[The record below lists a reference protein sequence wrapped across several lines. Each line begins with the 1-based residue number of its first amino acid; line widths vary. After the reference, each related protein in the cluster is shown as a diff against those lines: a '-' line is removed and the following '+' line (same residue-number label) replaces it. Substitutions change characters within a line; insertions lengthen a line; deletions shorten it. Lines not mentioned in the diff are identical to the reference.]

1 MKGFKMFKDKL
12 TNNKFIVSL
21 LINLTFLF
29 LALLFCDMKYEVSDD
44 FIMDAILSGALGHNY
59 NEHLLFSNILYGYL
73 LKFLYSITKKISWY
87 FVFQVV
93 ICFVSLTSLC
103 YIVLKRNNSLIGLI
117 FCLIFV
123 SFFSDDLYILVQF
136 TKTATV
142 ATCAGGSM
150 FLYAIFYSE
159 KKRKHMII
167 GALLTLLGSMVRFQ
181 CIFIVLIF
189 LFIVFIKYA
198 FTIKEFNTH
207 FFIKNLLYCIILFI
221 SVLCVMGVDKIIWN
235 NSPSYKQYRELN
247 ELRASVTDIKT
258 YDYSSYA
265 SFFESKGL
273 DEIDFHMIESWNL
286 LDQNIY
292 NHEILTNYSTIKKEV
307 HKKYILSVKHLISSF
322 RDRNY
327 QSYTVVWGLIL
338 MMFILLFIDPHKF
351 ICMIPDFIIA
361 GFLLVYFFIRGRV
374 VYRVEY
380 CIFLCLA
387 VGLITSLNVTTLNN
401 TYKLSLNILGAFILL
416 LKVPLYIPD
425 TNYKTMSDEIYSQ
438 YISDTMFRSYDFN
451 IKKYRCD
458 ISHRRPHADLINH
471 IESDNEHYYLMDFS
485 STIQLIYY
493 NYKPWKRLPVGYYNN
508 NYFYLGGVTYGYPS
522 NNTCWAEN
530 NINFK
535 SPLKSLVNDKIIL
548 VDNRQY
554 TTKFEYLKKYYYK
567 DISAEL
573 ITTINGFKLWNF
585 HE

>member
-1 MKGFKMFKDKL
+1 
-12 TNNKFIVSL
+12 
-21 LINLTFLF
+21 
-29 LALLFCDMKYEVSDD
+29 
-44 FIMDAILSGALGHNY
+44 
-59 NEHLLFSNILYGYL
+59 
-73 LKFLYSITKKISWY
+73 
-87 FVFQVV
+87 
-93 ICFVSLTSLC
+93 
-103 YIVLKRNNSLIGLI
+103 
-117 FCLIFV
+117 
-123 SFFSDDLYILVQF
+123 
-136 TKTATV
+136 
-142 ATCAGGSM
+142 M

-159 KKRKHMII
+159 KKRTHMII

-198 FTIKEFNTH
+198 FTIKEFNSH

-292 NHEILTNYSTIKKEV
+292 TPEILTNYSTIKKEV
-307 HKKYILSVKHLISSF
+307 HKNYILSIKHLISSF

-458 ISHRRPHADLINH
+458 ISHRRPHADLIDH

-522 NNTCWAEN
+522 NNACWAEN

-548 VDNRQY
+548 VDSRQY

-567 DISAEL
+567 DVSAEL